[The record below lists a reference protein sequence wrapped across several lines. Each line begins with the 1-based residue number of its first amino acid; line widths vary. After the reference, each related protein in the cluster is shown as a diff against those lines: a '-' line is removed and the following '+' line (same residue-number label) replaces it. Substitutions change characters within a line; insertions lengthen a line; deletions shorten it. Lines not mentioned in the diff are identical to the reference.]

1 MPDSKRLFD
10 LLISVPFAV
19 LLFPLFVIIAVWIKL
34 DSKGPVF
41 VMQDRIGKD
50 GAPFGI
56 FKFRTMVVDA
66 ESRGNQITVGSDP
79 RITRIG
85 HLLRRYK
92 IDELPQLLNVIKGEM
107 SIVGPRPEVP
117 KYVRLYDAAQR
128 RVLSVRPGITSPASI
143 KFSNESDLLGKQP
156 DPENYYIQIL
166 IPAKIEEDMGYVDH
180 PGILNDLA
188 IILRTVRKI
197 TKHTK

>member
-41 VMQDRIGKD
+41 FMQERIGKD

-117 KYVRLYDAAQR
+117 KYVRLYTANQR

-166 IPAKIEEDMGYVDH
+166 IPAKIEEDMECIDH

-188 IILRTVRKI
+188 IIFRTVRKI